1 MSLSKEQILLEYA
14 KCINDTPYALKTYL
28 QTYDNTQSKY
38 VPLELFNDQ
47 VTLVKDYD
55 TCEENIA
62 LKYRQAGVSTV
73 TSAWASKR
81 LVFAKKSKPEK
92 ILIIANK
99 MDTAQEMGNKVRAFV
114 DQWPSWLGVS
124 FSVEKNSQRHFK
136 LTNGCEVKAV
146 ATSKDALRGYTP
158 TILIF
163 DEAAYINAD
172 EDFWSACMASLS
184 TGGKVIVIS
193 TPNGFDPIYYSIF
206 SQAIKGMND
215 FRITEMY
222 WFRDPRYSKDLKLI
236 KCNDIVHYMLN
247 RGDYNDSEIIL
258 DYSNIKVENRDFQEI
273 KLKIENEGYKPYSS
287 WFEAMA
293 KKLKF
298 DKRKIS
304 QELECN
310 FLGSGDSVIPPET
323 MKKIKETYIKEPENK
338 FMGGAIWQWKEPV
351 EGHRYIMGVDVSRGD
366 SEDFSTISIIDFDA
380 REQVL
385 EYIGKVPPDVLAEIA
400 FKWATMYNSFIV
412 TDITG
417 GMGVST
423 SRKLQ
428 ELGYKNLY
436 IDGVNPADKWK
447 WDPKSQDKIPGINFN
462 SKRVLIIQAFE
473 EALRFDF
480 ALRSQRLF
488 NELNTFVYVNGRPDH
503 QKGQHDDLI
512 MAFAMAVF
520 VGETSFAQLEKAT
533 EQTKAML
540 ESWTTEKNTFK
551 DSSQNFNPGL
561 PANVYNNMNYGR
573 QEVTKSD
580 YEKYLWL
587 FGGGRV

>member
-14 KCINDTPYALKTYL
+14 KCVNDTPYALKTYL

-47 VTLVKDYD
+47 VTLVQDYD
-55 TCEENIA
+55 TAEENIA

-99 MDTAQEMGNKVRAFV
+99 LDTAVEMANKVRSFV
-114 DQWPSWLGVS
+114 EQWPNWLGVG
-124 FSVEKNSQRHFK
+124 FSSEKNAARHFK

-163 DEAAYINAD
+163 DEAAYIDAD

-193 TPNGFDPIYYSIF
+193 TPNGFDPIYYSIYA
-206 SQAIKGMND
+206 QAIKGMND
-215 FRITEMY
+215 FKITEMF

-236 KCNDIVHYMLN
+236 KVDDIIHYMLN
-247 RGDYNDSEIIL
+247 RADYKDDEITI
-258 DYSNIKVENRDFQEI
+258 DYSNIKVSERDFEDI
-273 KLKIENEGYKPYSS
+273 KQKIEKGYKPYSS
-287 WFEAMA
+287 WFEAMS

-310 FLGSGDSVIPPET
+310 FLGSGDNVIPPET
-323 MKKIKETYIKEPENK
+323 MKKIKENYIREPENK
-338 FMGGAIWQWKEPV
+338 FMGGVLWQWKEPV
-351 EGHRYIMGVDVSRGD
+351 VGHRYIMGMDVSRGD
-366 SEDFSTISIIDFDA
+366 SEDFTTFIIIDFDE

-385 EYIGKVPPDVLAEIA
+385 EYIAKVPPDIVAEIA
-400 FKWATMYNSFIV
+400 YKWAIMYNAFIV

-417 GMGVST
+417 GMGVAT

-436 IDGVNPADKWK
+436 VDGINPADKWK
-447 WDPKSQDKIPGINFN
+447 WDPKQNDKIPGINFN
-462 SKRVLIIQAFE
+462 SKRVLIVQSFE
-473 EALRFDF
+473 EALRFGF
-480 ALRSQRLF
+480 AVRSQRLF

-512 MAFAMAVF
+512 MAMAMAIY
-520 VGETSFAQLEKAT
+520 VGESSFSKLEKAT
-533 EQTKAML
+533 EQAKAMI
-540 ESWTTEKNTFK
+540 ESWTMDSREFK
-551 DSSQNFNPGL
+551 DSSSNFNPAL
-561 PANVYNNMNYGR
+561 PVNTMNNPSMKNYQSTR
-573 QEVTKSD
+573 DD
-580 YEKYLWL
+580 YQKYSWL
-587 FGGGRV
+587 FGGSRV

>member
-114 DQWPSWLGVS
+114 DQWPSWLGVT

-247 RGDYNDSEIIL
+247 RGDYNDSEITL

-287 WFEAMA
+287 WFESMA

-323 MKKIKETYIKEPENK
+323 MKKIKENYIKEPENK

-561 PANVYNNMNYGR
+561 PANTYNNMNYGR
-573 QEVTKSD
+573 QQASKSD